1 MKELNNHI
9 IHTILFVRSG
19 LEGGGGGGGSG
30 CCSESVGVLLEGLLE
45 DTRDKEEPKNTF
57 Q

>member
-1 MKELNNHI
+1 M
-9 IHTILFVRSG
+9 LFVRSG

-45 DTRDKEEPKNTF
+45 DTRDNEEPVKCVNVIIVSF
-57 Q
+57 LCRL

>member
-1 MKELNNHI
+1 M
-9 IHTILFVRSG
+9 LFVRSG

-45 DTRDKEEPKNTF
+45 DTRDSEEPRKCVGRVNITRI
-57 Q
+57 